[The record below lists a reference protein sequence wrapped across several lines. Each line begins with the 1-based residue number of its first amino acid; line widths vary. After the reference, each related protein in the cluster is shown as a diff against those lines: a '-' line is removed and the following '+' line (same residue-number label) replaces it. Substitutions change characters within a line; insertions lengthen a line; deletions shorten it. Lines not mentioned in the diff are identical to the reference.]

1 MSPSISA
8 RGTNAATEST
18 ITISTAPEATNA
30 SAIPKPCSPVS
41 G

>member
-18 ITISTAPEATNA
+18 ITMSTAPDDTKA
-30 SAIPKPCSPVS
+30 SAIPNPCSPVS